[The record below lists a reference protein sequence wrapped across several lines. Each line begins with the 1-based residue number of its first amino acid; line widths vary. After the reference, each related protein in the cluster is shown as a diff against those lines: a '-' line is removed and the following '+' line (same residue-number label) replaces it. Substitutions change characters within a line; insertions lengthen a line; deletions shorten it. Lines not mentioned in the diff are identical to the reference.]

1 MWWSIATPLTRAAL
15 VVVFIFELKASWTDL
30 VKPLIFLRDTALF
43 TLPRGLKQ
51 LVDQF
56 NPAAGG
62 QGEFQLV
69 MAATVIVVAPMVVI
83 FFLAQRYFVEGIAT
97 TGSKG

>member
-1 MWWSIATPLTRAAL
+1 
-15 VVVFIFELKASWTDL
+15 
-30 VKPLIFLRDTALF
+30 LIFLRDTALF

-51 LVDQF
+51 LVDMF
-56 NPAAGG
+56 NPTAGG

-69 MAATVIVVAPMVVI
+69 MAATVLVTLPMVIV

-97 TGSKG
+97 TGTKG